1 MTTPAPTFD
10 DIINSLP
17 YTQRL
22 HTCALIATR
31 PVIGLTPDDVAYAK
45 KVVTTIN
52 AHPSFG
58 KSERENASR
67 RVKQLA
73 HTLSDDPTLAQ
84 IIVHTVS

>member
-1 MTTPAPTFD
+1 MTTPAPSFA

-22 HTCALIATR
+22 HACALIATC
-31 PVIGLTPDDVAYAK
+31 PVTGLTPDNVAYAK
-45 KVVTTIN
+45 KMVTTIN

-58 KSERENASR
+58 KPEREQASR

-73 HTLSDDPTLAQ
+73 HTLSDSPTLAQ
-84 IIVHTVS
+84 VLVHVAS